1 MGYETT
7 DYSYTYK
14 DLSSLSADSDS
25 KVIRGEESGVTRVYS
40 VAEAEK
46 FIKANTE
53 SLPIIEKKW
62 DFAENTTATEG
73 ENVPVVSGSAAWD
86 ETNQNIKFNAN
97 VTVPGTLSLKLN
109 PAIGNKA
116 NVNFDLYVGAL
127 GGQTFTYEINDSEGT
142 NLVNCSFNV
151 YNGTGSMVIGS
162 EEIAVDSDVASAVSK
177 VSGDGMS
184 SSVTQVSNEINFATN
199 TVTVNIGSKSFT
211 GKLTGAETGLIS
223 DISFKSERSKKAD
236 RSIYL
241 DNLVVREYETDSSD
255 TDETAFP
262 KFKSG
267 TYTKD
272 GSTLKYRYYLPE
284 NYDSSVSYPVVMF
297 LHGET
302 RKGNDNEKQLYN
314 SQDLFDKVIE
324 QESTNPCILVA
335 PQCSADSNWTDLSDM
350 IDGVVKDI
358 QNQYSV
364 NSEKIYIAGYS
375 EGTEGCYKVISDN
388 LDKYAGI
395 IAIAGKGDTTSA
407 QAIAKNNTGVMIFAG
422 SEDDTE
428 INNSSKAMYKALV
441 ENGATNVEYKEIYG
455 EGHNILKSAAN
466 TSGLLD
472 WLFARNLTDNK
483 TENTKTV
490 DLAIFMGQ
498 SNMAGR
504 GEYADA
510 TECPIGAGYEFRSV
524 SNADMLFGVSEPFGK
539 SENND
544 SINDNGS
551 NGVDRRSGDMV
562 SSLMNSYYAQT
573 GVPIVGVQAS
583 RGGTNIGYWNT
594 AAQKNEAQS
603 RLTAAKTYLEDNG
616 YTVNHIF
623 MVWCQGEADA
633 DKIYSGSQSAASY
646 KSQTLNVFEYM
657 KTVGVTDM
665 FIVQTGHYNGDDDT
679 DGKHDEAYVTVHDAQ
694 AELASENN
702 NVYTVGSFLEFKGN
716 MKDNYHFHQIAY
728 NTVGIAAGKAI
739 AEVYNN

>member
-1 MGYETT
+1 M
-7 DYSYTYK
+7 
-14 DLSSLSADSDS
+14 
-25 KVIRGEESGVTRVYS
+25 
-40 VAEAEK
+40 
-46 FIKANTE
+46 
-53 SLPIIEKKW
+53 
-62 DFAENTTATEG
+62 
-73 ENVPVVSGSAAWD
+73 SGSATWN

-97 VTVPGTLSLKLN
+97 VTAPGILSLKLN

-127 GGQTFTYEINDSEGT
+127 GGQTFTYTINDSEGT

-272 GSTLKYRYYLPE
+272 GSTMKYRYYLPE

-314 SQDLFDKVIE
+314 AQDLFDKVIE

-335 PQCSADSNWTDLSDM
+335 PQCSADNSWTDLSDM
-350 IDGVVKDI
+350 IDGVVNDI
-358 QNQYSV
+358 KNQYSV
-364 NSEKIYIAGYS
+364 NSEKVYIAAYS
-375 EGTEGCYKVISDN
+375 EGTEGCYKVVSDN
-388 LDKYAGI
+388 PDKYAGM

-428 INNSSKAMYKALV
+428 INNSSKAIYKALV

-472 WLFARNLTDNK
+472 WLFAKNLTDNK
-483 TENTKTV
+483 TKNTKTV

-510 TECPIGAGYEFRSV
+510 TECPIGAGYEFRNV
-524 SNADMLFGVSEPFGK
+524 SNADMLFSVSEPFGK

-562 SSLMNSYYAQT
+562 SSLMNSYYAET

-603 RLTAAKTYLEDNG
+603 RLTIAKTYLEDNG

-633 DKIYSGSQSAASY
+633 DKIYSGSQSAVSY

-694 AELASENN
+694 AELASEND
-702 NVYTVGSFLEFKGN
+702 NVYTVGSFLEFKEN

-739 AEVYNN
+739 AEIYNN

>member
-1 MGYETT
+1 M
-7 DYSYTYK
+7 
-14 DLSSLSADSDS
+14 
-25 KVIRGEESGVTRVYS
+25 TRVYS

-53 SLPIIEKKW
+53 VLPTTEKKW
-62 DFAENTTATEG
+62 DFTENTTATEG
-73 ENVPVVSGSAAWD
+73 ENVTVVSGSAAWN

-97 VTVPGTLSLKLN
+97 VTAPGTLSLKLN

-127 GGQTFTYEINDSEGT
+127 GGQTFTYTINDSEGT

-151 YNGTGSMVIGS
+151 YNGTGSMVIGG
-162 EEIAVDSDVASAVSK
+162 EEIAVDCDVTSAVSK
-177 VSGDGMS
+177 VNGDGMS
-184 SSVTQVSNEINFATN
+184 ASVTQVSNEINFATN

-255 TDETAFP
+255 TDENAFP

-272 GSTLKYRYYLPE
+272 GSTMKYRYYLPE

-314 SQDLFDKVIE
+314 AQDLFDKVIE

-335 PQCSADSNWTDLSDM
+335 PQCSADNSWTDLSDM
-350 IDGVVKDI
+350 IDGVVNDI

-375 EGTEGCYKVISDN
+375 EGTEGCYKVVSDN
-388 LDKYAGI
+388 PDKYAGI
-395 IAIAGKGDTTSA
+395 IAIAGKGDATSA

-428 INNSSKAMYKALV
+428 INDSSKAIYKAFV

-472 WLFARNLTDNK
+472 WLFAKNLTDNK
-483 TENTKTV
+483 TKNTKTV

-562 SSLMNSYYAQT
+562 SSLMNSYYAET

-594 AAQKNEAQS
+594 AAQKNETQS

-694 AELASENN
+694 AELASEND
-702 NVYTVGSFLEFKGN
+702 NVYTVGSFLEFKEN

-739 AEVYNN
+739 AEIYNN

>member
-1 MGYETT
+1 MG
-7 DYSYTYK
+7 
-14 DLSSLSADSDS
+14 LH
-25 KVIRGEESGVTRVYS
+25 
-40 VAEAEK
+40 
-46 FIKANTE
+46 
-53 SLPIIEKKW
+53 
-62 DFAENTTATEG
+62 ENTTATEG
-73 ENVPVVSGSAAWD
+73 ENEPVVSGSATWN

-97 VTVPGTLSLKLN
+97 VTAPGILSLKLN

-127 GGQTFTYEINDSEGT
+127 GGQTFTYTINDSEGT

-184 SSVTQVSNEINFATN
+184 SSVTQVSNEINFASN

-272 GSTLKYRYYLPE
+272 GSALKYRYYLPE

-302 RKGNDNEKQLYN
+302 RKGNDNEQQLYN
-314 SQDLFDKVIE
+314 AQDLFDKVIE

-335 PQCSADSNWTDLSDM
+335 PQCSADNSWTDLSDM
-350 IDGVVKDI
+350 IDGVVNDI

-364 NSEKIYIAGYS
+364 NSEKIYISGYS
-375 EGTEGCYKVISDN
+375 EGTEGCYKVVSDN
-388 LDKYAGI
+388 PDKYAGI

-428 INNSSKAMYKALV
+428 INDSSKAIYKALV

-472 WLFARNLTDNK
+472 WLFAKNLTDNK
-483 TENTKTV
+483 TKNTKTV

-665 FIVQTGHYNGDDDT
+665 FIVQTGQYNGDDDT

-694 AELASENN
+694 AELASEND
-702 NVYTVGSFLEFKGN
+702 NVYTVGSFLEFKEN

>member
-1 MGYETT
+1 
-7 DYSYTYK
+7 
-14 DLSSLSADSDS
+14 
-25 KVIRGEESGVTRVYS
+25 
-40 VAEAEK
+40 
-46 FIKANTE
+46 
-53 SLPIIEKKW
+53 
-62 DFAENTTATEG
+62 
-73 ENVPVVSGSAAWD
+73 
-86 ETNQNIKFNAN
+86 
-97 VTVPGTLSLKLN
+97 
-109 PAIGNKA
+109 
-116 NVNFDLYVGAL
+116 
-127 GGQTFTYEINDSEGT
+127 
-142 NLVNCSFNV
+142 
-151 YNGTGSMVIGS
+151 
-162 EEIAVDSDVASAVSK
+162 
-177 VSGDGMS
+177 
-184 SSVTQVSNEINFATN
+184 
-199 TVTVNIGSKSFT
+199 
-211 GKLTGAETGLIS
+211 
-223 DISFKSERSKKAD
+223 
-236 RSIYL
+236 
-241 DNLVVREYETDSSD
+241 
-255 TDETAFP
+255 
-262 KFKSG
+262 
-267 TYTKD
+267 
-272 GSTLKYRYYLPE
+272 
-284 NYDSSVSYPVVMF
+284 MF

-314 SQDLFDKVIE
+314 AQDLFDKVIE

-335 PQCSADSNWTDLSDM
+335 PQCSADNSWTDLSDM
-350 IDGVVKDI
+350 IDGVVNDI

-375 EGTEGCYKVISDN
+375 EGTEGCYKVVSDN
-388 LDKYAGI
+388 PNKYAGI
-395 IAIAGKGDTTSA
+395 IAIAGKGDIMSA

-422 SEDDTE
+422 SEDDME
-428 INNSSKAMYKALV
+428 INDSSKAIYKALV

-472 WLFARNLTDNK
+472 WLFAKNLTDNK
-483 TENTKTV
+483 TKNTKTV

-524 SNADMLFGVSEPFGK
+524 SNADMLFSVSEPFGK

-665 FIVQTGHYNGDDDT
+665 FIVQTGHYNGDDDI

-694 AELASENN
+694 AELASEND
-702 NVYTVGSFLEFKGN
+702 NVYTVGSFLEFKEN
-716 MKDNYHFHQIAY
+716 MKDDYHFHQIAY
-728 NTVGIAAGKAI
+728 NTVGIAVGKAI
-739 AEVYNN
+739 AEIYNN

>member
-1 MGYETT
+1 M
-7 DYSYTYK
+7 
-14 DLSSLSADSDS
+14 
-25 KVIRGEESGVTRVYS
+25 
-40 VAEAEK
+40 
-46 FIKANTE
+46 
-53 SLPIIEKKW
+53 
-62 DFAENTTATEG
+62 
-73 ENVPVVSGSAAWD
+73 SGSAAWN

-97 VTVPGTLSLKLN
+97 VTAPGTLSLKLN

-177 VSGDGMS
+177 VSGDGIS
-184 SSVTQVSNEINFATN
+184 SSVTQVSNEINFTTN

-272 GSTLKYRYYLPE
+272 GSTMKYRYYLPE

-314 SQDLFDKVIE
+314 AQDLFDKVIE

-335 PQCSADSNWTDLSDM
+335 PQCSADGNWTDLSDM
-350 IDGVVKDI
+350 IDGVVNDI

-375 EGTEGCYKVISDN
+375 EGTEGCYKVVSDN
-388 LDKYAGI
+388 PDKYAGI
-395 IAIAGKGDTTSA
+395 IAIAGKGDATSA

-428 INNSSKAMYKALV
+428 INDSSKAIYKALV
-441 ENGATNVEYKEIYG
+441 ENGAMNVEYKEIYG

-472 WLFARNLTDNK
+472 WLFAKNLTDNK
-483 TENTKTV
+483 TKNTKTV

-504 GEYADA
+504 ASFFCAAVFQYPIFVPPLDA
-510 TECPIGAGYEFRSV
+510 WTPTIGT
-524 SNADMLFGVSEPFGK
+524 P
-539 SENND
+539 
-544 SINDNGS
+544 
-551 NGVDRRSGDMV
+551 
-562 SSLMNSYYAQT
+562 
-573 GVPIVGVQAS
+573 
-583 RGGTNIGYWNT
+583 
-594 AAQKNEAQS
+594 
-603 RLTAAKTYLEDNG
+603 
-616 YTVNHIF
+616 
-623 MVWCQGEADA
+623 VWA
-633 DKIYSGSQSAASY
+633 
-646 KSQTLNVFEYM
+646 
-657 KTVGVTDM
+657 
-665 FIVQTGHYNGDDDT
+665 
-679 DGKHDEAYVTVHDAQ
+679 
-694 AELASENN
+694 
-702 NVYTVGSFLEFKGN
+702 
-716 MKDNYHFHQIAY
+716 
-728 NTVGIAAGKAI
+728 
-739 AEVYNN
+739 

>member
-1 MGYETT
+1 M
-7 DYSYTYK
+7 
-14 DLSSLSADSDS
+14 
-25 KVIRGEESGVTRVYS
+25 
-40 VAEAEK
+40 
-46 FIKANTE
+46 
-53 SLPIIEKKW
+53 
-62 DFAENTTATEG
+62 
-73 ENVPVVSGSAAWD
+73 
-86 ETNQNIKFNAN
+86 
-97 VTVPGTLSLKLN
+97 
-109 PAIGNKA
+109 
-116 NVNFDLYVGAL
+116 
-127 GGQTFTYEINDSEGT
+127 
-142 NLVNCSFNV
+142 
-151 YNGTGSMVIGS
+151 
-162 EEIAVDSDVASAVSK
+162 
-177 VSGDGMS
+177 
-184 SSVTQVSNEINFATN
+184 
-199 TVTVNIGSKSFT
+199 
-211 GKLTGAETGLIS
+211 
-223 DISFKSERSKKAD
+223 
-236 RSIYL
+236 
-241 DNLVVREYETDSSD
+241 
-255 TDETAFP
+255 
-262 KFKSG
+262 
-267 TYTKD
+267 
-272 GSTLKYRYYLPE
+272 KYRYYLPE

-314 SQDLFDKVIE
+314 AQDLFDKVIE

-335 PQCSADSNWTDLSDM
+335 PQCSADNSWTDLSDM
-350 IDGVVKDI
+350 IDGVVNDI

-375 EGTEGCYKVISDN
+375 EGTEGCYKVASDN
-388 LDKYAGI
+388 PDEYAGI
-395 IAIAGKGDTTSA
+395 IAIAGKGDATSA

-428 INNSSKAMYKALV
+428 INDSSKAIYKALV
-441 ENGATNVEYKEIYG
+441 EKGATNVEYKEIYG

-472 WLFARNLTDNK
+472 WLFAKNLTDNK

-665 FIVQTGHYNGDDDT
+665 FIVQTGHYNGDDDI

-694 AELASENN
+694 AELASEND
-702 NVYTVGSFLEFKGN
+702 NVYTVGSFLEFKEN

-739 AEVYNN
+739 AEIYNN

>member
-1 MGYETT
+1 
-7 DYSYTYK
+7 
-14 DLSSLSADSDS
+14 
-25 KVIRGEESGVTRVYS
+25 
-40 VAEAEK
+40 
-46 FIKANTE
+46 
-53 SLPIIEKKW
+53 
-62 DFAENTTATEG
+62 
-73 ENVPVVSGSAAWD
+73 
-86 ETNQNIKFNAN
+86 
-97 VTVPGTLSLKLN
+97 
-109 PAIGNKA
+109 
-116 NVNFDLYVGAL
+116 
-127 GGQTFTYEINDSEGT
+127 
-142 NLVNCSFNV
+142 
-151 YNGTGSMVIGS
+151 
-162 EEIAVDSDVASAVSK
+162 
-177 VSGDGMS
+177 
-184 SSVTQVSNEINFATN
+184 
-199 TVTVNIGSKSFT
+199 
-211 GKLTGAETGLIS
+211 
-223 DISFKSERSKKAD
+223 
-236 RSIYL
+236 
-241 DNLVVREYETDSSD
+241 
-255 TDETAFP
+255 
-262 KFKSG
+262 
-267 TYTKD
+267 
-272 GSTLKYRYYLPE
+272 
-284 NYDSSVSYPVVMF
+284 
-297 LHGET
+297 
-302 RKGNDNEKQLYN
+302 
-314 SQDLFDKVIE
+314 
-324 QESTNPCILVA
+324 
-335 PQCSADSNWTDLSDM
+335 M
-350 IDGVVKDI
+350 IDGVVNDI

-375 EGTEGCYKVISDN
+375 EGTEGCYKVASDN
-388 LDKYAGI
+388 PDEYAGI
-395 IAIAGKGDTTSA
+395 IAIAGKGDATSA
-407 QAIAKNNTGVMIFAG
+407 QAIAKNNTGVMIFSG

-428 INNSSKAMYKALV
+428 INDSSKAIYKTLV

-472 WLFARNLTDNK
+472 WLFAKNLTDNK
-483 TENTKTV
+483 TKNTKTV

-524 SNADMLFGVSEPFGK
+524 SNADMLFSVSEPFGK

-679 DGKHDEAYVTVHDAQ
+679 DGKHDEAYVTVHYTQ
-694 AELASENN
+694 AELASEND
-702 NVYTVGSFLEFKGN
+702 NVYTVGSFLEFKEN

>member
-1 MGYETT
+1 
-7 DYSYTYK
+7 
-14 DLSSLSADSDS
+14 
-25 KVIRGEESGVTRVYS
+25 
-40 VAEAEK
+40 
-46 FIKANTE
+46 
-53 SLPIIEKKW
+53 
-62 DFAENTTATEG
+62 
-73 ENVPVVSGSAAWD
+73 
-86 ETNQNIKFNAN
+86 
-97 VTVPGTLSLKLN
+97 
-109 PAIGNKA
+109 
-116 NVNFDLYVGAL
+116 
-127 GGQTFTYEINDSEGT
+127 
-142 NLVNCSFNV
+142 
-151 YNGTGSMVIGS
+151 MVIGS
-162 EEIAVDSDVASAVSK
+162 EEIAVDSDVTSAVSK

-272 GSTLKYRYYLPE
+272 GSTMKYRYYLPE

-314 SQDLFDKVIE
+314 AQDLFDKVIE

-350 IDGVVKDI
+350 IDGVVNDI

-364 NSEKIYIAGYS
+364 NNEKIYIAGYS
-375 EGTEGCYKVISDN
+375 EGTEGCYKVVSDN
-388 LDKYAGI
+388 PDKYAGI
-395 IAIAGKGDTTSA
+395 IAIAGKVDATSA

-422 SEDDTE
+422 GEDDTE
-428 INNSSKAMYKALV
+428 INDSSKAIYKALV

-455 EGHNILKSAAN
+455 EGYNILKSAAN

-472 WLFARNLTDNK
+472 WLFAKNLTDNK

-510 TECPIGAGYEFRSV
+510 TECPIGVGYEFRSV

-646 KSQTLNVFEYM
+646 KSQTLNAFEYM

-694 AELASENN
+694 AELASEND
-702 NVYTVGSFLEFKGN
+702 NVYTVGSFLEFKEN

-739 AEVYNN
+739 AEVYKN

>member
-1 MGYETT
+1 
-7 DYSYTYK
+7 
-14 DLSSLSADSDS
+14 
-25 KVIRGEESGVTRVYS
+25 
-40 VAEAEK
+40 
-46 FIKANTE
+46 
-53 SLPIIEKKW
+53 
-62 DFAENTTATEG
+62 
-73 ENVPVVSGSAAWD
+73 
-86 ETNQNIKFNAN
+86 
-97 VTVPGTLSLKLN
+97 
-109 PAIGNKA
+109 
-116 NVNFDLYVGAL
+116 
-127 GGQTFTYEINDSEGT
+127 
-142 NLVNCSFNV
+142 
-151 YNGTGSMVIGS
+151 MVIGS

-375 EGTEGCYKVISDN
+375 EGTEGCYKVASDN
-388 LDKYAGI
+388 PDKYAGI

>member
-1 MGYETT
+1 M
-7 DYSYTYK
+7 
-14 DLSSLSADSDS
+14 
-25 KVIRGEESGVTRVYS
+25 TRVYS

-62 DFAENTTATEG
+62 DFTENTTATEG
-73 ENVPVVSGSAAWD
+73 ENEPVVSGSATWN

-97 VTVPGTLSLKLN
+97 VTAPGILSLKLN

-127 GGQTFTYEINDSEGT
+127 GGQTFTYTINDSEGT

-272 GSTLKYRYYLPE
+272 GSTMKYRYYLPE

-314 SQDLFDKVIE
+314 AQDLFDKVIE

-335 PQCSADSNWTDLSDM
+335 PQCSADNSWTDLSDM
-350 IDGVVKDI
+350 IDGVVNDI
-358 QNQYSV
+358 KNQYSV
-364 NSEKIYIAGYS
+364 NSEKVYIAAYS
-375 EGTEGCYKVISDN
+375 EGTEGCYKVVSDN
-388 LDKYAGI
+388 PDKYAGM

-428 INNSSKAMYKALV
+428 INNSSKAIYKALV

-472 WLFARNLTDNK
+472 WLFAKNLTDNK
-483 TENTKTV
+483 TKNTKTV

-510 TECPIGAGYEFRSV
+510 TECPIGAGYEFRNV
-524 SNADMLFGVSEPFGK
+524 SNADMLFSVSEPFGK

-562 SSLMNSYYAQT
+562 SSLMNSYYAET

-603 RLTAAKTYLEDNG
+603 RLTIAKTYLEDNG

-633 DKIYSGSQSAASY
+633 DKIYSGSQSAVSY

-694 AELASENN
+694 AELASEND
-702 NVYTVGSFLEFKGN
+702 NVYTVGSFLEFKEN

-739 AEVYNN
+739 AEIYNN

>member
-1 MGYETT
+1 M
-7 DYSYTYK
+7 
-14 DLSSLSADSDS
+14 
-25 KVIRGEESGVTRVYS
+25 
-40 VAEAEK
+40 
-46 FIKANTE
+46 
-53 SLPIIEKKW
+53 
-62 DFAENTTATEG
+62 
-73 ENVPVVSGSAAWD
+73 SGSATWN

-97 VTVPGTLSLKLN
+97 VTAPGILSLKLN

-127 GGQTFTYEINDSEGT
+127 GGQTFTYTINDSEDT

-184 SSVTQVSNEINFATN
+184 SSVTQVSNEINFASN

-272 GSTLKYRYYLPE
+272 GSALKYRYYLPE

-302 RKGNDNEKQLYN
+302 RKGNDNEQQLYN
-314 SQDLFDKVIE
+314 AQDLFDKVIE

-335 PQCSADSNWTDLSDM
+335 PQCSADNSWTDLSDM
-350 IDGVVKDI
+350 IDGVVNDI

-364 NSEKIYIAGYS
+364 NSEKIYISGYS
-375 EGTEGCYKVISDN
+375 EGTEGCYKVVSDN
-388 LDKYAGI
+388 PDKYAGI

-428 INNSSKAMYKALV
+428 INDSSKAIYKALV

-472 WLFARNLTDNK
+472 WLFAKNLTDNK
-483 TENTKTV
+483 TKNTKTV

-694 AELASENN
+694 AELASEND
-702 NVYTVGSFLEFKGN
+702 NVYTVGSFLEFKEN

>member
-1 MGYETT
+1 
-7 DYSYTYK
+7 
-14 DLSSLSADSDS
+14 
-25 KVIRGEESGVTRVYS
+25 
-40 VAEAEK
+40 
-46 FIKANTE
+46 
-53 SLPIIEKKW
+53 
-62 DFAENTTATEG
+62 
-73 ENVPVVSGSAAWD
+73 
-86 ETNQNIKFNAN
+86 
-97 VTVPGTLSLKLN
+97 
-109 PAIGNKA
+109 
-116 NVNFDLYVGAL
+116 
-127 GGQTFTYEINDSEGT
+127 
-142 NLVNCSFNV
+142 
-151 YNGTGSMVIGS
+151 
-162 EEIAVDSDVASAVSK
+162 
-177 VSGDGMS
+177 
-184 SSVTQVSNEINFATN
+184 
-199 TVTVNIGSKSFT
+199 
-211 GKLTGAETGLIS
+211 
-223 DISFKSERSKKAD
+223 
-236 RSIYL
+236 
-241 DNLVVREYETDSSD
+241 
-255 TDETAFP
+255 
-262 KFKSG
+262 
-267 TYTKD
+267 
-272 GSTLKYRYYLPE
+272 
-284 NYDSSVSYPVVMF
+284 MF

-350 IDGVVKDI
+350 IDGVVNDI

-375 EGTEGCYKVISDN
+375 EGTEGCYKVVSDN
-388 LDKYAGI
+388 SDKYAGI

-407 QAIAKNNTGVMIFAG
+407 QVIAKNNTGVMIFAG

-428 INNSSKAMYKALV
+428 INDSSKAMYKALV
-441 ENGATNVEYKEIYG
+441 ENGATNVEYKEIYS
-455 EGHNILKSAAN
+455 EGHNILKPAAN

-472 WLFARNLTDNK
+472 WLFAKNLTDNK

-551 NGVDRRSGDMV
+551 NGIDRRSGDMV

-594 AAQKNEAQS
+594 AAQKNEAQL

-694 AELASENN
+694 AELASEND
-702 NVYTVGSFLEFKGN
+702 NVYTVGSFLEFKEN

-739 AEVYNN
+739 AEVYKN

>member
-1 MGYETT
+1 M
-7 DYSYTYK
+7 
-14 DLSSLSADSDS
+14 
-25 KVIRGEESGVTRVYS
+25 
-40 VAEAEK
+40 
-46 FIKANTE
+46 
-53 SLPIIEKKW
+53 
-62 DFAENTTATEG
+62 
-73 ENVPVVSGSAAWD
+73 
-86 ETNQNIKFNAN
+86 
-97 VTVPGTLSLKLN
+97 
-109 PAIGNKA
+109 
-116 NVNFDLYVGAL
+116 
-127 GGQTFTYEINDSEGT
+127 
-142 NLVNCSFNV
+142 
-151 YNGTGSMVIGS
+151 
-162 EEIAVDSDVASAVSK
+162 
-177 VSGDGMS
+177 
-184 SSVTQVSNEINFATN
+184 
-199 TVTVNIGSKSFT
+199 
-211 GKLTGAETGLIS
+211 IS

-272 GSTLKYRYYLPE
+272 GSTMKYRYYLPE

-302 RKGNDNEKQLYN
+302 RKGNDNEQQLYN
-314 SQDLFDKVIE
+314 AQDLFDKVIE

-335 PQCSADSNWTDLSDM
+335 PQCSADNSWTDLSDM
-350 IDGVVKDI
+350 IDGVVNDI

-364 NSEKIYIAGYS
+364 NSEKIYISGYS
-375 EGTEGCYKVISDN
+375 EGTEGCYKVVSDN
-388 LDKYAGI
+388 PDKYAGI

-428 INNSSKAMYKALV
+428 INDSSKAIYKALV

-472 WLFARNLTDNK
+472 WLFAKNLTDNK
-483 TENTKTV
+483 TKNTKTV

-665 FIVQTGHYNGDDDT
+665 FIVQTGQYNGDDDT

-694 AELASENN
+694 AELASEND
-702 NVYTVGSFLEFKGN
+702 NVYTVGSFLEFKEN

>member
-1 MGYETT
+1 M
-7 DYSYTYK
+7 
-14 DLSSLSADSDS
+14 
-25 KVIRGEESGVTRVYS
+25 
-40 VAEAEK
+40 
-46 FIKANTE
+46 
-53 SLPIIEKKW
+53 
-62 DFAENTTATEG
+62 
-73 ENVPVVSGSAAWD
+73 
-86 ETNQNIKFNAN
+86 
-97 VTVPGTLSLKLN
+97 KLN

-127 GGQTFTYEINDSEGT
+127 GGQTFTYTINDSEGT

-151 YNGTGSMVIGS
+151 YNGTGSMVIGG
-162 EEIAVDSDVASAVSK
+162 EEIAVDCDVTSAVSK
-177 VSGDGMS
+177 VNGDGMS
-184 SSVTQVSNEINFATN
+184 ASVTQVSNEINFATN

-272 GSTLKYRYYLPE
+272 GSTMKYRYYLPE

-314 SQDLFDKVIE
+314 AQDLFDKVIE

-335 PQCSADSNWTDLSDM
+335 PQCSADNSWTDLSDM
-350 IDGVVKDI
+350 IDGVVNDI

-364 NSEKIYIAGYS
+364 NNEKIYIAGYS
-375 EGTEGCYKVISDN
+375 EGTEGCYKVVSDN
-388 LDKYAGI
+388 PNKYAGI

-428 INNSSKAMYKALV
+428 INDSSKAIYKALV

-472 WLFARNLTDNK
+472 WLFAKNLTDNK

-510 TECPIGAGYEFRSV
+510 TECPIGVGYEFRSV

-562 SSLMNSYYAQT
+562 SSLMNSYYAET

-694 AELASENN
+694 AELASEND
-702 NVYTVGSFLEFKGN
+702 NVYTVGSFLEFKEN

-739 AEVYNN
+739 AEIYNN

>member
-1 MGYETT
+1 
-7 DYSYTYK
+7 
-14 DLSSLSADSDS
+14 
-25 KVIRGEESGVTRVYS
+25 
-40 VAEAEK
+40 
-46 FIKANTE
+46 
-53 SLPIIEKKW
+53 
-62 DFAENTTATEG
+62 
-73 ENVPVVSGSAAWD
+73 
-86 ETNQNIKFNAN
+86 
-97 VTVPGTLSLKLN
+97 
-109 PAIGNKA
+109 
-116 NVNFDLYVGAL
+116 
-127 GGQTFTYEINDSEGT
+127 
-142 NLVNCSFNV
+142 
-151 YNGTGSMVIGS
+151 
-162 EEIAVDSDVASAVSK
+162 
-177 VSGDGMS
+177 
-184 SSVTQVSNEINFATN
+184 
-199 TVTVNIGSKSFT
+199 
-211 GKLTGAETGLIS
+211 
-223 DISFKSERSKKAD
+223 
-236 RSIYL
+236 
-241 DNLVVREYETDSSD
+241 
-255 TDETAFP
+255 
-262 KFKSG
+262 
-267 TYTKD
+267 
-272 GSTLKYRYYLPE
+272 
-284 NYDSSVSYPVVMF
+284 
-297 LHGET
+297 
-302 RKGNDNEKQLYN
+302 
-314 SQDLFDKVIE
+314 
-324 QESTNPCILVA
+324 
-335 PQCSADSNWTDLSDM
+335 M
-350 IDGVVKDI
+350 IDGVVNDI

-364 NSEKIYIAGYS
+364 NNEKIYIAGYS
-375 EGTEGCYKVISDN
+375 EGTEGCYKVVSDN
-388 LDKYAGI
+388 PDKYAGI
-395 IAIAGKGDTTSA
+395 IAIAGKGDATSA

-422 SEDDTE
+422 GEDDTE
-428 INNSSKAMYKALV
+428 INDSSKAIYKALV

-472 WLFARNLTDNK
+472 WLFAKNLTDNK
-483 TENTKTV
+483 TKNTKTV

-510 TECPIGAGYEFRSV
+510 IECPIGVGYEFRSV

-562 SSLMNSYYAQT
+562 SSLMNSYYAET

-694 AELASENN
+694 AELASEND
-702 NVYTVGSFLEFKGN
+702 NVYTVGSFLEFKEN

-739 AEVYNN
+739 AEIYNN

>member
-1 MGYETT
+1 M
-7 DYSYTYK
+7 
-14 DLSSLSADSDS
+14 
-25 KVIRGEESGVTRVYS
+25 
-40 VAEAEK
+40 
-46 FIKANTE
+46 
-53 SLPIIEKKW
+53 
-62 DFAENTTATEG
+62 
-73 ENVPVVSGSAAWD
+73 SGSATWN

-97 VTVPGTLSLKLN
+97 VTAPGILSLKLN

-127 GGQTFTYEINDSEGT
+127 GGQTFTYTINDSEGT

-272 GSTLKYRYYLPE
+272 GSTMKYRYYLPE

-314 SQDLFDKVIE
+314 AQDLFDKVIE

-335 PQCSADSNWTDLSDM
+335 PQCSADNSWTDLSDM
-350 IDGVVKDI
+350 IDGVVNDI
-358 QNQYSV
+358 KNQYSV
-364 NSEKIYIAGYS
+364 NSEKVYIAAYS
-375 EGTEGCYKVISDN
+375 EGTEGCYKVVSDN
-388 LDKYAGI
+388 PDKYAGM

-428 INNSSKAMYKALV
+428 INNSSKAIYKALV

-472 WLFARNLTDNK
+472 WLFAKNLTDNK
-483 TENTKTV
+483 TKNTKTV

-510 TECPIGAGYEFRSV
+510 TECPIGAGYEFRNV
-524 SNADMLFGVSEPFGK
+524 SNADMLFSVSEPFGK

-562 SSLMNSYYAQT
+562 SSLMNSYYAET

-603 RLTAAKTYLEDNG
+603 RLTIAKTYLEDNG

-633 DKIYSGSQSAASY
+633 DKIYSGSQSAVSY

-694 AELASENN
+694 AELASEND
-702 NVYTVGSFLEFKGN
+702 NVYTVGSFLEFKEN

>member
-1 MGYETT
+1 
-7 DYSYTYK
+7 
-14 DLSSLSADSDS
+14 
-25 KVIRGEESGVTRVYS
+25 
-40 VAEAEK
+40 
-46 FIKANTE
+46 
-53 SLPIIEKKW
+53 
-62 DFAENTTATEG
+62 
-73 ENVPVVSGSAAWD
+73 
-86 ETNQNIKFNAN
+86 
-97 VTVPGTLSLKLN
+97 
-109 PAIGNKA
+109 
-116 NVNFDLYVGAL
+116 
-127 GGQTFTYEINDSEGT
+127 
-142 NLVNCSFNV
+142 
-151 YNGTGSMVIGS
+151 MVIGS

-272 GSTLKYRYYLPE
+272 GSTMKYRYYLPE

-302 RKGNDNEKQLYN
+302 RKGNDNEKQLDN
-314 SQDLFDKVIE
+314 AQDLFDKVIE

-350 IDGVVKDI
+350 IDGVVNDI

-364 NSEKIYIAGYS
+364 NNEKIYIAGYS
-375 EGTEGCYKVISDN
+375 EGTEGCYKVVSDN
-388 LDKYAGI
+388 PDKYAGI
-395 IAIAGKGDTTSA
+395 IAIAGKGDATSA

-428 INNSSKAMYKALV
+428 INDSSKAIYKALV
-441 ENGATNVEYKEIYG
+441 ENGAMNVEYKEIYG

-472 WLFARNLTDNK
+472 WLFAKNLTDNK
-483 TENTKTV
+483 TKNTKTV

-694 AELASENN
+694 AELASEND
-702 NVYTVGSFLEFKGN
+702 NVYTVGSFLEFKEN

-739 AEVYNN
+739 AEIYNN

>member
-1 MGYETT
+1 MLILICMSVHWADRRLHTT
-7 DYSYTYK
+7 
-14 DLSSLSADSDS
+14 
-25 KVIRGEESGVTRVYS
+25 
-40 VAEAEK
+40 
-46 FIKANTE
+46 
-53 SLPIIEKKW
+53 
-62 DFAENTTATEG
+62 
-73 ENVPVVSGSAAWD
+73 
-86 ETNQNIKFNAN
+86 
-97 VTVPGTLSLKLN
+97 
-109 PAIGNKA
+109 
-116 NVNFDLYVGAL
+116 
-127 GGQTFTYEINDSEGT
+127 INDSEGT

-302 RKGNDNEKQLYN
+302 RKGNDNEQQLYN
-314 SQDLFDKVIE
+314 AQDLFDKVIE

-335 PQCSADSNWTDLSDM
+335 PQCSADNSWTDLSDM
-350 IDGVVKDI
+350 IDGVVNDI

-364 NSEKIYIAGYS
+364 NSEKIYISGYS
-375 EGTEGCYKVISDN
+375 EGTEGCYKVVSDN
-388 LDKYAGI
+388 PDKYAGI

-428 INNSSKAMYKALV
+428 INDSSKAIYKALV

-472 WLFARNLTDNK
+472 WLFAKNLTDNK
-483 TENTKTV
+483 TKNTKTV

-562 SSLMNSYYAQT
+562 SSLMNSYYAET

-694 AELASENN
+694 AELASEND
-702 NVYTVGSFLEFKGN
+702 NVYTVGSFLEFKEN

>member
-1 MGYETT
+1 
-7 DYSYTYK
+7 
-14 DLSSLSADSDS
+14 
-25 KVIRGEESGVTRVYS
+25 
-40 VAEAEK
+40 
-46 FIKANTE
+46 
-53 SLPIIEKKW
+53 
-62 DFAENTTATEG
+62 
-73 ENVPVVSGSAAWD
+73 
-86 ETNQNIKFNAN
+86 
-97 VTVPGTLSLKLN
+97 
-109 PAIGNKA
+109 
-116 NVNFDLYVGAL
+116 
-127 GGQTFTYEINDSEGT
+127 
-142 NLVNCSFNV
+142 
-151 YNGTGSMVIGS
+151 
-162 EEIAVDSDVASAVSK
+162 
-177 VSGDGMS
+177 
-184 SSVTQVSNEINFATN
+184 
-199 TVTVNIGSKSFT
+199 
-211 GKLTGAETGLIS
+211 
-223 DISFKSERSKKAD
+223 
-236 RSIYL
+236 
-241 DNLVVREYETDSSD
+241 
-255 TDETAFP
+255 
-262 KFKSG
+262 
-267 TYTKD
+267 
-272 GSTLKYRYYLPE
+272 
-284 NYDSSVSYPVVMF
+284 MF

-314 SQDLFDKVIE
+314 AQDLFDKVIE

-335 PQCSADSNWTDLSDM
+335 PQCSADNSWTDLSDM
-350 IDGVVKDI
+350 IDGVVNDI
-358 QNQYSV
+358 KNQYSV
-364 NSEKIYIAGYS
+364 NSEKVYIAAYS
-375 EGTEGCYKVISDN
+375 EGTEGCYKVVSDN
-388 LDKYAGI
+388 PDKYAGM

-428 INNSSKAMYKALV
+428 INNSSKAIYKALV

-472 WLFARNLTDNK
+472 WLFAKNLTDNK
-483 TENTKTV
+483 TKNTKTV

-510 TECPIGAGYEFRSV
+510 TECPIGAGYEFRNV
-524 SNADMLFGVSEPFGK
+524 SNADMLFSVSEPFGK

-562 SSLMNSYYAQT
+562 SSLMNSYYAET

-603 RLTAAKTYLEDNG
+603 RLTIAKTYLEDNG

-633 DKIYSGSQSAASY
+633 DKIYSGSQSAVSY

-694 AELASENN
+694 AELASEND
-702 NVYTVGSFLEFKGN
+702 NVYTVGSFLEFKEN

-739 AEVYNN
+739 AEIYNN

>member
-1 MGYETT
+1 
-7 DYSYTYK
+7 
-14 DLSSLSADSDS
+14 
-25 KVIRGEESGVTRVYS
+25 
-40 VAEAEK
+40 
-46 FIKANTE
+46 
-53 SLPIIEKKW
+53 
-62 DFAENTTATEG
+62 
-73 ENVPVVSGSAAWD
+73 
-86 ETNQNIKFNAN
+86 
-97 VTVPGTLSLKLN
+97 
-109 PAIGNKA
+109 
-116 NVNFDLYVGAL
+116 
-127 GGQTFTYEINDSEGT
+127 
-142 NLVNCSFNV
+142 
-151 YNGTGSMVIGS
+151 
-162 EEIAVDSDVASAVSK
+162 
-177 VSGDGMS
+177 
-184 SSVTQVSNEINFATN
+184 
-199 TVTVNIGSKSFT
+199 
-211 GKLTGAETGLIS
+211 
-223 DISFKSERSKKAD
+223 
-236 RSIYL
+236 
-241 DNLVVREYETDSSD
+241 
-255 TDETAFP
+255 
-262 KFKSG
+262 
-267 TYTKD
+267 
-272 GSTLKYRYYLPE
+272 
-284 NYDSSVSYPVVMF
+284 
-297 LHGET
+297 
-302 RKGNDNEKQLYN
+302 
-314 SQDLFDKVIE
+314 
-324 QESTNPCILVA
+324 
-335 PQCSADSNWTDLSDM
+335 M
-350 IDGVVKDI
+350 IDGVVNDI

-375 EGTEGCYKVISDN
+375 EGTEGCYKVVSDN
-388 LDKYAGI
+388 PDKYAGI
-395 IAIAGKGDTTSA
+395 IAIAGKGDITSA

-422 SEDDTE
+422 SEDNTE
-428 INNSSKAMYKALV
+428 INDSSKAIYKALV
-441 ENGATNVEYKEIYG
+441 ENGATNVEYKEIYS

-472 WLFARNLTDNK
+472 WLFAKNLTDNK

-573 GVPIVGVQAS
+573 GVPIVGAQAS

-594 AAQKNEAQS
+594 VAQKNEAQS

-694 AELASENN
+694 AELASEND
-702 NVYTVGSFLEFKGN
+702 NVYTVGSFLEFKEN

>member
-1 MGYETT
+1 M
-7 DYSYTYK
+7 
-14 DLSSLSADSDS
+14 
-25 KVIRGEESGVTRVYS
+25 
-40 VAEAEK
+40 
-46 FIKANTE
+46 
-53 SLPIIEKKW
+53 
-62 DFAENTTATEG
+62 
-73 ENVPVVSGSAAWD
+73 SGSATWN

-97 VTVPGTLSLKLN
+97 VTAPGILSLKLN

-127 GGQTFTYEINDSEGT
+127 GGQTFTYTINDSEGT

-184 SSVTQVSNEINFATN
+184 SSVTQVSNEINFASN

-272 GSTLKYRYYLPE
+272 GSALKYRYYLPE

-302 RKGNDNEKQLYN
+302 RKGNDNEQQLYN
-314 SQDLFDKVIE
+314 AQDLFDKVIE

-335 PQCSADSNWTDLSDM
+335 PQCSADNSWTDLSDM
-350 IDGVVKDI
+350 IDGVVNDI

-364 NSEKIYIAGYS
+364 NSEKIYISGYS
-375 EGTEGCYKVISDN
+375 EGTEGCYKVVSDN
-388 LDKYAGI
+388 PDKYAGI

-428 INNSSKAMYKALV
+428 INDSSKAIYKALV

-472 WLFARNLTDNK
+472 WLFAKNLTDNK
-483 TENTKTV
+483 TKNTKTV

-665 FIVQTGHYNGDDDT
+665 FIVQTGQYNGDDDT

-694 AELASENN
+694 AELASEND
-702 NVYTVGSFLEFKGN
+702 NVYTVGSFLEFKEN

>member
-1 MGYETT
+1 M
-7 DYSYTYK
+7 
-14 DLSSLSADSDS
+14 
-25 KVIRGEESGVTRVYS
+25 TRVYS

-62 DFAENTTATEG
+62 DFTENTTATEG
-73 ENVPVVSGSAAWD
+73 ENEPVVSGSATWN

-97 VTVPGTLSLKLN
+97 VTAPGILSLKLN

-127 GGQTFTYEINDSEGT
+127 GGQTFTYTINDSEGT

-184 SSVTQVSNEINFATN
+184 SSVTQVSNEINFASN

-272 GSTLKYRYYLPE
+272 GSALKYRYYLPE

-302 RKGNDNEKQLYN
+302 RKGNDNEQQLYN
-314 SQDLFDKVIE
+314 AQDLFDKVIE

-335 PQCSADSNWTDLSDM
+335 PQCSADNSWTDLSDM
-350 IDGVVKDI
+350 IDGVVNDI

-364 NSEKIYIAGYS
+364 NSEKIYISGYS
-375 EGTEGCYKVISDN
+375 EGTEGCYKVVSDN
-388 LDKYAGI
+388 PDKYAGI

-428 INNSSKAMYKALV
+428 INDSSKAIYKALV

-472 WLFARNLTDNK
+472 WLFAKNLTDNK
-483 TENTKTV
+483 TKNTKTV

-665 FIVQTGHYNGDDDT
+665 FIVQTGQYNGDDDT

-694 AELASENN
+694 AELASEND
-702 NVYTVGSFLEFKGN
+702 NVYTVGSFLEFKEN

-739 AEVYNN
+739 AEIYNN

>member
-1 MGYETT
+1 M
-7 DYSYTYK
+7 
-14 DLSSLSADSDS
+14 
-25 KVIRGEESGVTRVYS
+25 
-40 VAEAEK
+40 
-46 FIKANTE
+46 
-53 SLPIIEKKW
+53 
-62 DFAENTTATEG
+62 
-73 ENVPVVSGSAAWD
+73 
-86 ETNQNIKFNAN
+86 
-97 VTVPGTLSLKLN
+97 
-109 PAIGNKA
+109 
-116 NVNFDLYVGAL
+116 
-127 GGQTFTYEINDSEGT
+127 
-142 NLVNCSFNV
+142 
-151 YNGTGSMVIGS
+151 
-162 EEIAVDSDVASAVSK
+162 
-177 VSGDGMS
+177 
-184 SSVTQVSNEINFATN
+184 
-199 TVTVNIGSKSFT
+199 
-211 GKLTGAETGLIS
+211 IS

-272 GSTLKYRYYLPE
+272 GSALKYRYYLPE

-350 IDGVVKDI
+350 IDGVVNDI

-375 EGTEGCYKVISDN
+375 EGTEGCYKVVSDN
-388 LDKYAGI
+388 ADKYAGI
-395 IAIAGKGDTTSA
+395 IAMAGKGDTTLASE
-407 QAIAKNNTGVMIFAG
+407 IAKNNTGVMIFAG

-428 INNSSKAMYKALV
+428 INDSSKAIYKALV

-472 WLFARNLTDNK
+472 WLFAKNLTDNK
-483 TENTKTV
+483 TKNTKTV

-524 SNADMLFGVSEPFGK
+524 SNADMLFSVSEPFGK

-665 FIVQTGHYNGDDDT
+665 FIVQTGHYNGDDDI

-694 AELASENN
+694 AELASEND
-702 NVYTVGSFLEFKGN
+702 NVYTVGSFLEFKEN
-716 MKDNYHFHQIAY
+716 MKDNYHFYQIAY